1 MLKLRDGFSVIEAL
15 IAVAILSIAVI
26 GLVTTIGT
34 FSSTT
39 VDRTVLNCL
48 VDAASTALYKCQ
60 AGVDSNPNST
70 CGGSTISIAGT
81 SGYCAP
87 ATGTCTTVTAVATA
101 SPQGKTVSLTTQ
113 ICNFN

>member
-1 MLKLRDGFSVIEAL
+1 MLKLRGGFSVIEAL
-15 IAVAILSIAVI
+15 IAVAILSIALV
-26 GLVTTIGT
+26 GLVTTIGK
-34 FSSTT
+34 FSSST

-60 AGVDSNPNST
+60 AGIDANPNTT
-70 CGGSTISIAGT
+70 CGSSTVSVTGV

-87 ATGTCTTVTAVATA
+87 ATGACTTVTAVATA